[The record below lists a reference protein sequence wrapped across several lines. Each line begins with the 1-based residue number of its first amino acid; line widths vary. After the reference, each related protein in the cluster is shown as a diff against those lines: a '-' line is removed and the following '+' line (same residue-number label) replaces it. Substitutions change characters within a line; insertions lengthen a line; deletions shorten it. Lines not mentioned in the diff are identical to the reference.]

1 MTKMPL
7 HILRNITLERYV
19 ESRSLMMRGDP
30 SCVEVVASSSF
41 FRYEFKNEEAP
52 YHWIVGYVV
61 LKLGPLVSSFDMNSK
76 MKKPLATV

>member
-1 MTKMPL
+1 MKKMPL

-30 SCVEVVASSSF
+30 SYVEVGASSSF

-52 YHWIVGYVV
+52 CHWIAGYAV
-61 LKLGPLVSSFDMNSK
+61 LKLGPPVPSFDMNLK
-76 MKKPLATV
+76 TKNPLATG